1 MMLKNYLQLMRT
13 HQYSKNLF
21 LYMPLFFGLKITDSY
36 IVIKTTIAALS
47 FCLVSSSVYILND
60 LFDREDDRKHPE
72 KKERPLASGRVKT
85 RSALILIV
93 LLLAGGLSL
102 SLLVNIKVSFL
113 LIIYI
118 LFNAAYTMK
127 LKHFVLVDV
136 LIISTGFLIRLSAG
150 SAAGGIELSSW
161 IVVMTFLLALFLS
174 LAKRRY
180 DLIIFLK
187 SGNKVRKVI
196 DGYNL
201 EFLNAAMMIMA
212 SVVIVSYLM
221 YTSSPV
227 VMKRTG
233 SKNLYITV
241 FWVVTGIL
249 RYMQITFI
257 QNKGGSPT
265 IVFLK
270 DRFIQFIILGWLITF
285 GIIIYR

>member
-1 MMLKNYLQLMRT
+1 VMRT

-21 LYMPLFFGLKITDSY
+21 LYMPLFFGLKITDSFLFM
-36 IVIKTTIAALS
+36 KTTVAALS
-47 FCLVSSSVYILND
+47 FCLISSSVYILND

-72 KKERPLASGRVKT
+72 KKERPIASGRVGI
-85 RSALILIV
+85 RSAVILMAM
-93 LLLAGGLSL
+93 LLAGGLSL
-102 SLLVNIKVSFL
+102 SLLVNIKVLFL
-113 LIIYI
+113 LVIYI
-118 LFNAAYTMK
+118 LLNTAYTLK
-127 LKHFVLVDV
+127 FKHFVLLDV
-136 LIISTGFLIRLSAG
+136 LIISSGFLIRLSAG
-150 SAAGGIELSSW
+150 SVASGIGLSSW

-180 DLIIFLK
+180 DLLIYLE

-221 YTSSPV
+221 YTSSPAV
-227 VMKRTG
+227 IKKTG
-233 SKNLYITV
+233 SESLYITV

-257 QNKGGSPT
+257 QNKSGSPT
-265 IVFLK
+265 IVFLR
-270 DRFIQFIILGWLITF
+270 DRFLQIIILSWLITF